1 MEREMNTYT
10 ELVAQLSW
18 HNTSAV
24 QAAAINAL
32 SQKNDWDYSG
42 AIINSEKGC
51 WVNLFK
57 VFDIMGADDSLLIN
71 DYLLLLQDLNW
82 PGALTAYDKLK
93 KMKKEIIAPGLASAL
108 AKAALEQDEAWEH
121 NLRSL
126 ADFHG
131 IVVTPALLNL
141 IDM

>member
-1 MEREMNTYT
+1 MNTYT

-93 KMKKEIIAPGLASAL
+93 KMKTEIIAPGLASAL
-108 AKAALEQDEAWEH
+108 AKAALEQDEDWEH